1 MDQDTPDLPPTWEDV
16 APAPLPGLDVDQFG
30 AYLVMQ
36 ELADS
41 SIRVY
46 RPMFVRWV
54 DWAHGEGHDPYR
66 PCPLAVR
73 AWSKTLQGGRS
84 SLAHARAMIRHL
96 CEALGVDDVSPA
108 ITLPRQP
115 RRQHRGLD
123 DERATKLVEAAV
135 RMGLKGTAV
144 LVSLYTG
151 GRVSEVASLSWFNV
165 DLDGGFIRLVRTKTG
180 DVHTLPLHPNLAEHL
195 AARRVPGEQWVF
207 PGRYGGHLSPARI
220 REWIAEVAAEAGVGK
235 VTPHQ
240 LRHTAI
246 TKAYHATK
254 DLRAAQDFA
263 GHTKVE
269 TTVRYTEVHR
279 DRLAA
284 AVNALDWHGKLA
296 AGA

>member
-1 MDQDTPDLPPTWEDV
+1 MDNDTPI
-16 APAPLPGLDVDQFG
+16 DVDQFG
-30 AYLVMQ
+30 AYLALQ
-36 ELADS
+36 ELADG
-41 SIRVY
+41 SIRNY
-46 RPMFVRWV
+46 RPMFVRWC
-54 DWAHGEGHDPYR
+54 DWAVSEGHDPYR
-66 PCPLAVR
+66 PEPLAVR
-73 AWSKTLQGGRS
+73 AWSKTIQGGRS

-108 ITLPRQP
+108 IPLPRQP

-123 DERATKLVEAAV
+123 DERATRLVEVAA
-135 RMGLKGTAV
+135 RSGIKGTAV

-151 GRVSEVASLSWFNV
+151 GRVSEVASLAWSHV
-165 DLDGGFIRLVRTKTG
+165 DLEGGIIRLVRSKTG
-180 DVHTLPLHPNLAEHL
+180 DIHTLPLHPNLAEHL
-195 AARRVPGEQWVF
+195 AARRVPGERWVF
-207 PGRYGGHLSPARI
+207 AGRHGGHLSPARL
-220 REWIAEVAAEAGVGK
+220 REWIAELAAEAGVGK

-284 AVNALDWHGKLA
+284 AVKALDWEGKLA
-296 AGA
+296 GEGATDG